1 MVCGPWTCLCSTLH
15 SWAVKK
21 TGRSVPPACGTT
33 RRPVMGT
40 GLPTIVLFTIY
51 EGISCMPKTIL
62 VSYLSHDALRASL
75 IHWTYSLGG
84 FPVRS
89 LISYSIDPTISLSLF
104 SISWQYV
111 RWLLNISPGLSSRLR
126 ANTRKVVFWH
136 DNYQWIPTF
145 RSLPD
150 PTSLADANWCWTNH
164 LLARSCGPY
173 FLV

>member
-21 TGRSVPPACGTT
+21 TGRSVPPVRGTT

-75 IHWTYSLGG
+75 IPWMYSLGG
-84 FPVRS
+84 FPVGS
-89 LISYSIDPTISLSLF
+89 
-104 SISWQYV
+104 
-111 RWLLNISPGLSSRLR
+111 LNISPGLSSRLR

-150 PTSLADANWCWTNH
+150 PTSLAGANWCWTNH

-173 FLV
+173 FLVWVLSIN